1 MSHVISTTDKTQKA
15 EVIING
21 IKRAAASLAFVT
33 LIATP
38 ALAQVQKTGNFLSLD
53 LALEAA
59 QEAARVCAARGW
71 PVSVAIVDTAGNVK
85 LQAKGDHS
93 TIHTKDS
100 SFRKAYTVAT
110 MGPIFGFDRLGAWVE
125 KLKSNPAAPALASIP
140 NIILLPGAVAVKIR
154 GEIVAAIGVGGAPGG
169 DKDEDCA
176 LAGLDKIKNRLPQ

>member
-1 MSHVISTTDKTQKA
+1 MPSLPFA
-15 EVIING
+15 APL
-21 IKRAAASLAFVT
+21 AAAALAFAA
-33 LIATP
+33 LPATP

-85 LQAKGDHS
+85 IQAKGDHS

-110 MGPIFGFDRLGAWVE
+110 MGPIFGFERSGAWLE
-125 KLKSNPAAPALASIP
+125 KLKTNPAAPALASIP
-140 NIILLPGAVAVKIR
+140 NIILLPGAVAVKIH

-169 DKDEDCA
+169 DKDEECA
-176 LAGLDKIKNRLPQ
+176 AAGLDKIKDRLPQ